1 VRVYFE
7 KIPFLKREI
16 FRSRQK
22 VNFKYWKIIIL
33 IVSLIERILQF
44 FKKKRSPEALQS
56 ASNDFKALQS
66 DEKALQERF
75 KALQIG
81 SQGVQNE
88 VEMAKSQPIEIE
100 KESLQIGIAAGYA
113 GRALKEIEASL
124 NRIETQMIS
133 KDWFLSKFELP
144 LLTINEIKEIL
155 KQHDENT
162 IKRFEIIQNLIENLK
177 KTAEIS
183 PEPIKTELITQI
195 EKIESQ
201 LPLTP
206 KMKEVL
212 TIIKECKEISYKDL
226 AQRLGWKDT
235 SGLRGLL
242 SNMAK
247 RTNKIE
253 RFEKNGQ
260 GWVRYRFEA
269 LQSDSNL

>member
-1 VRVYFE
+1 M
-7 KIPFLKREI
+7 
-16 FRSRQK
+16 S
-22 VNFKYWKIIIL
+22 IID
-33 IVSLIERILQF
+33 RILQF
-44 FKKKRSPEALQS
+44 FRKRRSPEAIQSASTSLQIDQASLQS
-56 ASNDFKALQS
+56 ASTSLQHRFEALQS
-66 DEKALQERF
+66 DTLQE
-75 KALQIG
+75 KP
-81 SQGVQNE
+81 SQNE
-88 VEMAKSQPIEIE
+88 AEISKPETLELE
-100 KESLQIGIAAGYA
+100 KDSLQLGIAAGYTS
-113 GRALKEIEASL
+113 RAIKEIEASL

-133 KDWFLSKFELP
+133 KEWFLSKFEHP

-162 IKRFEIIQNLIENLK
+162 AKKFEIIQNLLENLK

-206 KMKEVL
+206 KMEEVL
-212 TIIKECKEISYKDL
+212 AIVKEYGEISYRDL

-242 SNMAK
+242 SNMTK

-253 RFEKNGQ
+253 RFEREGQ
-260 GWVRYRFEA
+260 GWVKYRSEA
-269 LQSDSNL
+269 IQSASNPSF

>member
-1 VRVYFE
+1 
-7 KIPFLKREI
+7 
-16 FRSRQK
+16 
-22 VNFKYWKIIIL
+22 
-33 IVSLIERILQF
+33 VSLIERILQF
-44 FKKKRSPEALQS
+44 FKKKRSPEAIQI
-56 ASNDFKALQS
+56 ASNDFKSLQSDSKAIQS
-66 DEKALQERF
+66 DEKSLQERF
-75 KALQIG
+75 KAIQIDT
-81 SQGVQNE
+81 QEAQNE
-88 VEMAKSQPIEIE
+88 TEMAKSEPIEIE
-100 KESLQIGIAAGYA
+100 KESLQIGIAAGYT

-162 IKRFEIIQNLIENLK
+162 AKRFGIIQNLLESLK

-206 KMKEVL
+206 KMEEVL
-212 TIIKECKEISYKDL
+212 AIIKECKEISYRDL
-226 AQRLGWKDT
+226 VQRLGWKDT

-242 SNMAK
+242 SNMVK
-247 RTNKIE
+247 RTNEIE
-253 RFEKNGQ
+253 RFEKDGQ
-260 GWVRYRFEA
+260 GWVRYRLEA
-269 LQSDSNL
+269 IQSDSNP